1 MRTCPF
7 EVWCLILGLIIM
19 LLENQEIGVRVAMLA
34 PERKLIVIRV
44 TQSPLCVIA
53 VLIMNRNSLP
63 SRG

>member
-1 MRTCPF
+1 
-7 EVWCLILGLIIM
+7 M